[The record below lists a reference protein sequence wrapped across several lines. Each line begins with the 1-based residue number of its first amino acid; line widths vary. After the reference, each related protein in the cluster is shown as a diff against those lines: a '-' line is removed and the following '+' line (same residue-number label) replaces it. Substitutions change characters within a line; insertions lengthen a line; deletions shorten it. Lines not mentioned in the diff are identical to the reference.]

1 VRRLAVSLAA
11 GAGAVLLGAAPAL
24 AHSEWEPATAAPG
37 STPRLTLFV
46 EDEKSDAGTTK
57 VELIF
62 PQPLT
67 VAALPAV
74 PGWTATVTGGAVGR
88 TGTGVV
94 WSGGPAPG
102 DVEMPITLG
111 PLPGRAGRLQFK
123 VLQTYD
129 NGEVDRWIDEWAAG
143 APEPGA
149 PGPVL
154 DLVGAS
160 VAPSTTAGPS
170 TTAAATTT
178 APATT
183 AADRAAAEDDDSG
196 TDALPIVIALVVFAA
211 GAAALVVFFRARRRT
226 G

>member
-1 VRRLAVSLAA
+1 MRVTRTLVAA
-11 GAGAVLLGAAPAL
+11 TGALLLGSAPAL

-37 STPRLTLFV
+37 STPQLRLFV
-46 EDEKSDAGTTK
+46 EDERPSAGTTR
-57 VELIF
+57 VDLVF

-74 PGWTATVTGGAVGR
+74 PGWTASVTDGAVGR

-102 DVEMPITLG
+102 DLELPITLG
-111 PLPGRAGRLQFK
+111 PLPAQPGRLQFK

-129 NGEVDRWIDEWAAG
+129 SGEIDRWIDEWAAG
-143 APEPGA
+143 TPEPGA

-160 VAPSTTAGPS
+160 VAPPTTA
-170 TTAAATTT
+170 

-183 AADRAAAEDDDSG
+183 AAPTTTAPPATGDTRESAEDDGASRG
-196 TDALPIVIALVVFAA
+196 ALPIVVAVVVLAAAA
-211 GAAALVVFFRARRRT
+211 GALALFLRSRRHA
-226 G
+226 